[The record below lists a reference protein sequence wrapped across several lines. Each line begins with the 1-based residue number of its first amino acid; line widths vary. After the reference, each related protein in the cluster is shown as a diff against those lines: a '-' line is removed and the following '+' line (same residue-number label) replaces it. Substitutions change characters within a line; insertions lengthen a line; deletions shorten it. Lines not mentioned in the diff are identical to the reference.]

1 MKLRLGNLDD
11 GPNKQVF
18 LPQVNT
24 PSSDIH
30 STDAIVYHH
39 IPIINYYHVRL
50 SCHVDI
56 LLSMLSVH
64 YE

>member
-1 MKLRLGNLDD
+1 MKWRLGNLDD

-30 STDAIVYHH
+30 STDTIVYNR
-39 IPIINYYHVRL
+39 IPIIDYKIIIPRGQSTEHAQCTL
-50 SCHVDI
+50 
-56 LLSMLSVH
+56 
-64 YE
+64 